1 MPAFWNRRTGA
12 IFANATWD
20 GKRGIIG
27 GRGVKSFRSILITG
41 ASSGIGAALAE
52 EFAAQGVHLVLGGRS
67 IERLAAVSQACR
79 TRGAEVETTA
89 LDVVDRAAVAEWIAA
104 ADHRHPLDLVVA
116 NAGVSG
122 GTLKGTETEDQARRI
137 FAVNIDGV
145 LNTVFPILPAMQA
158 RRSGQIGI
166 MSSLAGYRGFP
177 GAPAYGA
184 SKAAVKV
191 WGEALRGDL
200 RPHGIGV
207 SVIMPGFIKTAMTDA
222 NDFPMP
228 FLMPVA
234 RAARI
239 VRRGLEADRAR
250 IAFPWQTAFLAWFV
264 GMLTPAIVDPLLA
277 RLPKKG

>member
-1 MPAFWNRRTGA
+1 VAKT
-12 IFANATWD
+12 
-20 GKRGIIG
+20 
-27 GRGVKSFRSILITG
+27 FRSILITG

-52 EFAAQGVHLVLGGRS
+52 EFAASGVRLVLGGRS
-67 IERLAAVSQACR
+67 SERLAAVSQTCR
-79 TRGAEVETTA
+79 ARGAEVEATTV
-89 LDVVDRAAVAEWIAA
+89 DVVDRAALAEWIVA
-104 ADHRHPLDLVVA
+104 ADRRQPLDLVVA

-122 GTLKGTETEDQARRI
+122 GTLAGNESEDQARRI
-137 FAVNIDGV
+137 FAINVDGV

-166 MSSLAGYRGFP
+166 MASLAGHRGFP

-200 RPHGIGV
+200 KPSGVGV

-228 FLMPVA
+228 FMMPAA

-250 IAFPWQTAFLAWFV
+250 IAFPGQMAFLAWFI
-264 GMLTPAIVDPLLA
+264 GMLSPAIADPLLQ

>member
-1 MPAFWNRRTGA
+1 VKAFH
-12 IFANATWD
+12 
-20 GKRGIIG
+20 
-27 GRGVKSFRSILITG
+27 SILITG
-41 ASSGIGAALAE
+41 ASSGIGTALAE
-52 EFAAQGVHLVLGGRS
+52 EFAAEGVRLVLGGRS
-67 IERLAAVSQACR
+67 TERLAAISKTCR
-79 TRGAEVETTA
+79 ALGAEVEATA
-89 LDVVDRAAVAEWIAA
+89 VDVVDRAAVAEWITA
-104 ADHRHPLDLVVA
+104 ADRRHPLDLVIA

-122 GTLKGTETEDQARRI
+122 GTLAGTETEDQARHI

-158 RRSGQIGI
+158 RKSGQIGI

-184 SKAAVKV
+184 SKAAIKV

-200 RPHGIGV
+200 RPSGVGV

-228 FLMPVA
+228 FLMPAA

-239 VRRGLEADRAR
+239 VRRGLQKDRAR

-264 GMLTPAIVDPLLA
+264 GMLSPAIVDPALA
-277 RLPKKG
+277 RLPKKR

>member
-1 MPAFWNRRTGA
+1 VA
-12 IFANATWD
+12 
-20 GKRGIIG
+20 
-27 GRGVKSFRSILITG
+27 KSFHSILITG

-52 EFAAQGVHLVLGGRS
+52 EFAAGGVRLVLGGRS
-67 IERLAAVSQACR
+67 TERLAIVAQTCR
-79 TRGAEVETTA
+79 ARGAEVEATA
-89 LDVVDRAAVAEWIAA
+89 VDVVDRVAVAEWIAA
-104 ADHRHPLDLVVA
+104 ADRRQALDLVVA

-122 GTLKGTETEDQARRI
+122 GTLAGTESEDQARRI
-137 FAVNIDGV
+137 FAINVDGV

-158 RRSGQIGI
+158 RRCGQIGI
-166 MSSLAGYRGFP
+166 MSSLAGHRGFP

-207 SVIMPGFIKTAMTDA
+207 SVIMPGFIRTPMTDA

-228 FLMPVA
+228 FLMPVG

-250 IAFPWQTAFLAWFV
+250 IAFPWQTAFLAWSV
-264 GMLTPAIVDPLLA
+264 GMLSPALVDPLLA

>member
-1 MPAFWNRRTGA
+1 MRSGMASE
-12 IFANATWD
+12 
-20 GKRGIIG
+20 
-27 GRGVKSFRSILITG
+27 GVVKVFHSILITG

-52 EFAAQGVHLVLGGRS
+52 EFAGKGVRLVLGGRS
-67 IERLAAVSQACR
+67 TERLAAVSNTCR
-79 TRGAEVETTA
+79 ARGAEVEATA
-89 LDVVDRAAVAEWIAA
+89 VDVVDRAAVAEWITA
-104 ADHRHPLDLVVA
+104 ADRRHPLDLVIA

-122 GTLKGTETEDQARRI
+122 GTLAGTETEDQARRI
-137 FAVNIDGV
+137 FAINIDGV
-145 LNTVFPILPAMQA
+145 LNTVFPILPAMRA
-158 RRSGQIGI
+158 RKTGQIGI

-200 RPHGIGV
+200 RSTGVGV
-207 SVIMPGFIKTAMTDA
+207 SIIMPGFIKTAMTDA

-239 VRRGLEADRAR
+239 ARRGLEADKAR
-250 IAFPWQTAFLAWFV
+250 IAFPWQTAFLAWFI
-264 GMLTPAIVDPLLA
+264 GMLSPTIVDPLLA

>member
-1 MPAFWNRRTGA
+1 
-12 IFANATWD
+12 
-20 GKRGIIG
+20 
-27 GRGVKSFRSILITG
+27 VKTFQSILITG

-52 EFAAQGVHLVLGGRS
+52 EFAAKGVRLVLGGRS
-67 IERLAAVSQACR
+67 NERLAAVSNTCR
-79 TRGAEVETTA
+79 ALGAEVEATA
-89 LDVVDRAAVAEWIAA
+89 VDVVDRAAVAEWIAA
-104 ADHRHPLDLVVA
+104 ADRRHPVDLVIA

-122 GTLKGTETEDQARRI
+122 GTLKGTETEDQARHI

-145 LNTVFPILPAMQA
+145 LNTVFPIVPAMQA
-158 RRSGQIGI
+158 RHAGQIGI

-200 RPHGIGV
+200 KPMGIGV

-222 NDFPMP
+222 NNFPMP
-228 FLMPVA
+228 FLMPVS

-250 IAFPWQTAFLAWFV
+250 IAFPWQTAFLGWFI
-264 GMLTPAIVDPLLA
+264 GMLSPAIVDPLLA

>member
-1 MPAFWNRRTGA
+1 MKTFH
-12 IFANATWD
+12 
-20 GKRGIIG
+20 
-27 GRGVKSFRSILITG
+27 SILITG

-52 EFAAQGVHLVLGGRS
+52 EFSGKGVRLVLGGRS
-67 IERLAAVSQACR
+67 TERLAAVSHACR
-79 TRGAEVETTA
+79 ARGAEVEATA
-89 LDVVDRAAVAEWIAA
+89 VDVVDRAAVAEWIVA
-104 ADHRHPLDLVVA
+104 ADRRQPIDLVIA

-122 GTLKGTETEDQARRI
+122 GTLTGNETEDQARHI

-158 RRSGQIGI
+158 RRSGQVGI
-166 MSSLAGYRGFP
+166 MSSLAGHRGFP

-200 RPHGIGV
+200 RPGGIGV
-207 SVIMPGFIKTAMTDA
+207 SVIMPGFIRTPMTDV

-228 FLMPVA
+228 FLMPVG

-250 IAFPWQTAFLAWFV
+250 IAFPWQTAFFAWLA
-264 GMLTPAIVDPLLA
+264 GMLSPAIVDPLLA